1 MNHQHVSAEMSK
13 CISRSFI
20 CVDLEVDV
28 QQNNCTYTAVACMHL
43 DGTTAL
49 INDDE
54 KMQCIDFVLP

>member
-1 MNHQHVSAEMSK
+1 MSNKLHQHP
-13 CISRSFI
+13 
-20 CVDLEVDV
+20 
-28 QQNNCTYTAVACMHL
+28 TYTAVACMQL